1 MAGILQTCRP
11 QSRAGVGQEDSQP
24 GLETGVEGGQHQTNS
39 FTLSGMPARD
49 LSLSPASPPF
59 LIIRDLLYNLEG
71 MLKKRKLA
79 DVVYEDTAFS
89 SVLRLPARK

>member
-24 GLETGVEGGQHQTNS
+24 GLAAGVEGRQHQTNS

-49 LSLSPASPPF
+49 LSLSPAPPF